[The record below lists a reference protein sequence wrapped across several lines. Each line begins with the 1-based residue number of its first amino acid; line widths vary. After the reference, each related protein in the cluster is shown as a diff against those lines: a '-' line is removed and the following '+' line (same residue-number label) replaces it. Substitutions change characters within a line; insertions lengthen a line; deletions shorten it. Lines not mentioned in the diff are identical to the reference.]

1 MSACFGAIMYHVA
14 VHHILFIF
22 HTQEE
27 SRIEDFCKTI
37 NAPEMKDL
45 NYKVISKEILRGHIK
60 NLLRSDKNLICNKVL
75 KILLRFLI
83 KD

>member
-1 MSACFGAIMYHVA
+1 MLQST
-14 VHHILFIF
+14 ILFIF

-27 SRIEDFCKTI
+27 SRIEDFCKII

-45 NYKVISKEILRGHIK
+45 NYKVISKEISRDHTK

-75 KILLRFLI
+75 KILFRFF
-83 KD
+83 